1 MQSPFQ
7 KPSSALLCTNT
18 DRGVEALIF
27 SASIGLGRAK
37 AEEEVKHVVG
47 LEKEAKVVKQAKG
60 GSLKSAGGK
69 KASGGKK
76 KKSEGSGADKAKRAA
91 RELLK

>member
-1 MQSPFQ
+1 MHQP
-7 KPSSALLCTNT
+7 T

-37 AEEEVKHVVG
+37 AAEEVKHVVG
-47 LEKEAKVVKQAKG
+47 LEKEAKKVVKQAKG
-60 GSLKSAGGK
+60 GSLTSAGEK
-69 KASGGKK
+69 KASGGK

>member
-1 MQSPFQ
+1 M
-7 KPSSALLCTNT
+7 
-18 DRGVEALIF
+18 
-27 SASIGLGRAK
+27 
-37 AEEEVKHVVG
+37 VG

-91 RELLK
+91 RDLLK

>member
-1 MQSPFQ
+1 MHQP
-7 KPSSALLCTNT
+7 T

-47 LEKEAKVVKQAKG
+47 LEKEAKKVVKQAKG
-60 GSLKSAGGK
+60 GSLTSAGEK